1 MLDVKPLALFGLSV
15 LLGTFLLWD
24 GTTNALHPIDLTLGR
39 VTPAC
44 YTVLEDL
51 VGVSRPG
58 IIRTA
63 ELLGGLALMGYA
75 LSGVGRLLRRLARR
89 TPA

>member
-1 MLDVKPLALFGLSV
+1 MLDLKRLALFCVSV

-24 GTTNALHPIDLTLGR
+24 STTNALHPIDPTLGR
-39 VTPAC
+39 LTPAC

-51 VGVSRPG
+51 VGASRPG
-58 IIRTA
+58 IIRSA
-63 ELLGGLALMGYA
+63 ELLGGLMGYA
-75 LSGVGRLLRRLARR
+75 LSEVGRLLRRPARR

>member
-1 MLDVKPLALFGLSV
+1 MLDVKRLALFCLSV
-15 LLGTFLLWD
+15 LLGTLFLWD
-24 GTTNALHPIDLTLGR
+24 STTNALHPIDPALGR
-39 VTPAC
+39 FTPAC

-58 IIRTA
+58 IIRSA

-75 LSGVGRLLRRLARR
+75 LCGVGRLLHRLVRR